1 MKKVLMA
8 NHAVSIGVKLSRVS
22 VVAAYPITPQSQVV
36 ELISEMCAGGEI
48 NAQFLKVES
57 EHSAMACCI
66 GAALAGS
73 RVFTATSSQ
82 GLLLMHEML
91 HWAAGSR
98 VPLVMTNVNRAVSP
112 PWSIWTDQTDS
123 LSQRDTGWIQLYC
136 ESNQEVLDSMLQA
149 YWIAEKVNLPFM
161 VVFDGFYL
169 SHTNE
174 AVDIPSQPDVD
185 RFLGKLKPRFKID
198 VKNPGAFNSIVYP
211 EHYMEFRHMIKES
224 MDTVP
229 GIVNKCG
236 AEFGKKFGRAYA
248 TLEEYRNDDAE
259 ISLITSSTVT
269 STARMVVDNYREK
282 GIKAGLIKL
291 RLFNPFPRDD
301 IMKALKGKKK
311 VGVIDRNYSPG
322 NGGVFAQTL
331 RANITGNGDMPVIYP
346 FVVGLGGRDVHMGV
360 LNEAVDT
367 MLSNRKIKT
376 GDEIWLDLKK

>member
-1 MKKVLMA
+1 MRKVLMA

-36 ELISEMCAGGEI
+36 ELISEMCADGEI
-48 NAQFLKVES
+48 DAKFLKVES

-66 GAALAGS
+66 GAALGGS

-98 VPLVMTNVNRAVSP
+98 VPIVMTNVNRSVSP

-136 ESNQEVLDSMLQA
+136 ESNQEVLDSIIQA

-174 AVDIPSQPDVD
+174 AVDIPEQSDVD
-185 RFLGKLKPRFKID
+185 RFLRKFRPKFKID
-198 VKNPGAFNSIVYP
+198 VKKPHAFNSIVYP
-211 EHYMEFRHMIKES
+211 DAYMEFRHMIKES

-229 GIVNKCG
+229 AVVNKCG
-236 AEFGKKFGRAYA
+236 AEFGKKFGRVYG
-248 TLEEYRNDDAE
+248 TLEEYRNEDAE

-269 STARMVVDNYREK
+269 STARIVIDEYRKK

-291 RLFNPFPRDD
+291 RLFNPFPRED
-301 IMKALKGKKK
+301 ILNAIRGKRK

-331 RANITGNGDMPVIYP
+331 RANIIGNGDIPEIYP
-346 FVVGLGGRDVHMGV
+346 FIVGLGGRDVHLGV
-360 LNEAVDT
+360 LNEAIDI
-367 MLSNRKIKT
+367 MASNKKIKA
-376 GDEIWLDLKK
+376 GEEIWLDLKK

>member
-1 MKKVLMA
+1 MA
-8 NHAVSIGVKLSRVS
+8 NHAVSIGVKLARVS

-36 ELISEMCAGGEI
+36 ELISEMCANGEI
-48 NAQFLKVES
+48 DTKFLKVES

-66 GAALAGS
+66 GSSLAGS

-98 VPLVMTNVNRAVSP
+98 VPVVMTNVNRAVSP

-136 ESNQEVLDSMLQA
+136 ESNQEVLDSMIQA

-174 AVDIPSQPDVD
+174 AVDIPEQSDVD
-185 RFLGKLKPRFKID
+185 RFLGKFKPRFKID
-198 VKNPGAFNSIVYP
+198 IKKPGAFNSIVYP
-211 EHYMEFRHMIKES
+211 EHYMEFRHMIKEA

-229 GIVNKCG
+229 KIVNKCG
-236 AEFGKKFGRAYA
+236 AEFGKRFGRDYA
-248 TLEEYRNDDAE
+248 ALEEYRNEDAE

-269 STARMVVDNYREK
+269 STARIVVDSYREK

-301 IMKALKGKKK
+301 IMKALRGKKK

-331 RANITGNGDMPVIYP
+331 RSNINGKIDMPVIYP
-346 FVVGLGGRDVHMGV
+346 FVAGLGGRDVHIGI

-367 MLSNRKIKT
+367 ILSERKINT
-376 GDEIWLDLKK
+376 GEEIWLDLKK